1 MKSTG
6 HCSSFKQK
14 VNYRWPSTKVGGTQ
28 DCGEWLRIPKDFIW
42 GEENILKSVVMMV
55 K

>member
-6 HCSSFKQK
+6 CCSSFKQK
-14 VNYRWPSTKVGGTQ
+14 VNYGWPSTEVGGTQ
-28 DCGEWLRIPKDFIW
+28 DCGEWLRIPNDFIW
-42 GEENILKSVVMMV
+42 GEENILRLVVMTV